1 MGWCLDCGERE
12 INGSLEL
19 THRIEEQEEGNVVS
33 EIERFDVLV
42 FGSGAGGKLTAWTSA
57 SEGLRTAVV
66 ERGLV
71 GGSCPNIACLPT
83 KNVIHSAK
91 VADFVRH
98 DRDFGSGTPPASIEM
113 AEVRARKRRMVD
125 GLVSMHMDKYKASGA
140 ELVFGEGT
148 FVGPKTIQVRLNNG
162 GERTLHGDR
171 VFLNL
176 GTHAAIPDIP
186 GLRAAK
192 PLTHVEALELDRL
205 PSHLIVLGGG
215 YVGLEFAQSFVRFG
229 SRVTVL
235 QHGPQLLAREDKDVA
250 DALLEFLR
258 LEGVDVRLNVQVA
271 QVEGSSGDS
280 ARVSVTTSARTSL
293 LEGSDILVAT
303 GRTPNTQ
310 NIGLDKTGVALDARG
325 YIQVNERLE
334 TTAHGIWALGECA
347 GSPQFTHISED
358 DFRIVQANLHGGS
371 RSTRDRLVPFC
382 LFTDP
387 EIARVG
393 LNEIDAVAAGR
404 PYRVAKLP
412 MLAVLRAR
420 TLSETRSFMKAVVS
434 HDSDEI
440 LGFTAVGP
448 HAGEIMSVVQTAMIG
463 KLPYT
468 ALRDAVFTHPTMAE
482 GLGPLFGGVP
492 ARTQVSANTGGRLK

>member
-1 MGWCLDCGERE
+1 MG
-12 INGSLEL
+12 
-19 THRIEEQEEGNVVS
+19 

-98 DRDFGSGTPPASIEM
+98 DREFGSGTPPASLDM

-125 GLVSMHMDKYKASGA
+125 GLVSMHLDKYKRSGA
-140 ELVFGEGT
+140 ELVFGEGR
-148 FVGPKTIQVRLNNG
+148 FVGPKRIEVRLKNG
-162 GERTLHGDR
+162 GVRTLEGKR

-192 PLTHVEALELDRL
+192 PLTHVEALALDRL
-205 PSHLIVLGGG
+205 PSHLIILGGG
-215 YVGLEFAQSFVRFG
+215 YVGLEFAQAFVRFG

-235 QHGPQLLAREDKDVA
+235 ERGPQILPREDKDVTE
-250 DALLEFLR
+250 ALLEILH
-258 LEGVDVRLNVQVA
+258 LDGVSVRVNVEVS
-271 QVEGSSGDS
+271 QVEGSSGAS
-280 ARVSVTTSARTSL
+280 VRVTLATSPGEPPL
-293 LEGSDILVAT
+293 QGSDILVAA
-303 GRTPNTQ
+303 GRIPNTQ
-310 NIGLDKTGVALDARG
+310 NIGLEKTGVSLDPHG
-325 YIQVNERLE
+325 YIQVNGRLE
-334 TTAHGIWALGECA
+334 TTAAGIWALGECA

-358 DFRIVQANLHGGS
+358 DFRIVRANLRGGS
-371 RSTRDRLVPFC
+371 RNTRDRLVPFC

-387 EIARVG
+387 ELARVG
-393 LNEIDAVAAGR
+393 LNENEASAAGR
-404 PYRVAKLP
+404 SYRVAALP
-412 MLAVLRAR
+412 MQAVLRAR
-420 TLSETRSFMKAVVS
+420 TLSETRGFMKALIS
-434 HDSDEI
+434 DNSDEI
-440 LGFTAVGP
+440 LGFTALGP
-448 HAGEIMSVVQTAMIG
+448 HAGEIMAVVQTAMMG

-482 GLGPLFGGVP
+482 GLGLLFDGVP
-492 ARTQVSANTGGRLK
+492 AHAQTAPAPP

>member
-1 MGWCLDCGERE
+1 M
-12 INGSLEL
+12 
-19 THRIEEQEEGNVVS
+19 S
-33 EIERFDVLV
+33 EIEQFDVLV
-42 FGSGAGGKLTAWTSA
+42 FGSGTGGKLTAWTSA
-57 SEGLRTAVV
+57 GEGLRTAVV
-66 ERGLV
+66 ERRLI

-83 KNVIHSAK
+83 KNVVHSAK

-98 DRDFGSGTPPASIEM
+98 DRDFGSGTAPPTIEM

-125 GLVSMHMDKYKASGA
+125 GLVSMHIDKYKQSGA
-140 ELVFGEGT
+140 ELVFGEGS

-162 GERTLHGDR
+162 GVRTLQGDR

-215 YVGLEFAQSFVRFG
+215 YVGLEFAQAFVRFG
-229 SRVTVL
+229 SRVTIL
-235 QHGPQLLAREDKDVA
+235 ERGPQMLPREDKDLA
-250 DALLEFLR
+250 DSVMELLHLD
-258 LEGVDVRLNVQVA
+258 GVDVRLNVEVK
-271 QVEGSSGDS
+271 QVEGASGDS
-280 ARVSVTTSARTSL
+280 VRMTLATSAGTSH
-293 LEGSDILVAT
+293 LEGSDILVAI
-303 GRTPNTQ
+303 GRTPNTE
-310 NIGLDKTGVALDARG
+310 NIGLDKTGVTLDARG
-325 YIQVNERLE
+325 FIQVNTRLE
-334 TTAHGIWALGECA
+334 TTAPGIWALGECA

-358 DFRIVQANLHGGS
+358 DFRIVHANLHGGS
-371 RSTRDRLVPFC
+371 RNTRDRLVPFC

-393 LNEIDAVAAGR
+393 LNETEAVAAGR

-412 MLAVLRAR
+412 MQAVFRAM
-420 TLSETRSFMKAVVS
+420 TLSETRGFMKALVS
-434 HDSDEI
+434 QETDEI

-448 HAGEIMSVVQTAMIG
+448 QAGEIIAVVQTAMMG

-482 GLGPLFGGVP
+482 GLGQLFGGVP
-492 ARTQVSANTGGRLK
+492 AVA

>member
-1 MGWCLDCGERE
+1 M
-12 INGSLEL
+12 
-19 THRIEEQEEGNVVS
+19 S
-33 EIERFDVLV
+33 EIERYDVLI
-42 FGSGAGGKLTAWTSA
+42 FGSGTGGKLTAWTSA
-57 SEGLRTAVV
+57 KEGLRTAVV
-66 ERGLV
+66 ERRLI

-98 DRDFGSGTPPASIEM
+98 DRDFGSGTAPASIEM
-113 AEVRARKRRMVD
+113 AEVRARKRHMVD
-125 GLVSMHMDKYKASGA
+125 GLGSMHMNKYKESGA
-140 ELVFGEGT
+140 ELVFGEGS
-148 FVGPKTIQVRLNNG
+148 FVGSKTIEVRLPNG
-162 GERTLHGDR
+162 GIRTLQGER

-186 GLRAAK
+186 GLRAAR

-215 YVGLEFAQSFVRFG
+215 YVGLEFAQAYARFG

-235 QHGPQLLAREDKDVA
+235 ERGPHLLAREDKDVA
-250 DALLEFLR
+250 EALLELLR
-258 LEGVDVRLNVQVA
+258 LDGVDVRLNVS
-271 QVEGSSGDS
+271 VERVQGSSGDS
-280 ARVSVTTSARTSL
+280 LRLTIATAAGESV

-303 GRTPNTQ
+303 GRIPNTE
-310 NIGLDKTGVALDARG
+310 NVGLDKTGVALDARG

-334 TTAHGIWALGECA
+334 TTAPGIWALGECA

-358 DFRIVQANLHGGS
+358 DFRIVQSNLHGGS
-371 RSTRDRLVPFC
+371 RNTRDRLVPFC

-393 LNEIDAVAAGR
+393 LNENEAVAAGR

-412 MLAVLRAR
+412 MEAVLRAR
-420 TLSETRSFMKAVVS
+420 TLSETHGFMKALVS
-434 HDSDEI
+434 HDSDAI

-448 HAGEIMSVVQTAMIG
+448 HAGEIMAVVQTAMMG
-463 KLPYT
+463 RLPYT
-468 ALRDAVFTHPTMAE
+468 MLRDAVFTHPTMAE
-482 GLGPLFGGVP
+482 GLGPLFSGVP
-492 ARTQVSANTGGRLK
+492 SRRQTNANLGSAA

>member
-1 MGWCLDCGERE
+1 M
-12 INGSLEL
+12 
-19 THRIEEQEEGNVVS
+19 S

-66 ERGLV
+66 ERRYV

-98 DRDFGSGTPPASIEM
+98 DRDFGSGTAPASIAM

-125 GLVSMHMDKYKASGA
+125 GLVSMHMDKYKESGA
-140 ELVFGEGT
+140 ELVFGEGS
-148 FVGPKTIQVRLNNG
+148 FVGPKTIEVRLNNG
-162 GERTLHGDR
+162 GVRTLHGER
-171 VFLNL
+171 VFLNV
-176 GTHAAIPDIP
+176 GTHAAISDIP

-215 YVGLEFAQSFVRFG
+215 YVGLEFAQAFVRFG
-229 SRVTVL
+229 TRVTIL
-235 QHGPQLLAREDKDVA
+235 ERGPQLLPREDKDVA
-250 DALLEFLR
+250 DALLEFLH
-258 LEGVDVRLNVQVA
+258 LDGVDVRLNVGVA
-271 QVEGSSGDS
+271 QVEGSSVGS
-280 ARVSVTTSARTSL
+280 VRVALTTSAGRSV

-303 GRTPNTQ
+303 GRIPNTE

-334 TTAHGIWALGECA
+334 TTAPGIWALGECA

-358 DFRIVQANLHGGS
+358 DFRIVHANLHGGS

-393 LNEIDAVAAGR
+393 LNENEAVAAGR
-404 PYRVAKLP
+404 PYRVAALP
-412 MLAVLRAR
+412 MQAVLRAR
-420 TLSETRSFMKAVVS
+420 TLSETRGFMKALVS
-434 HDSDEI
+434 QDTDEI

-448 HAGEIMSVVQTAMIG
+448 HAGEILAVVQTAMIG

-482 GLGPLFGGVP
+482 GLGPLFAGVP
-492 ARTQVSANTGGRLK
+492 VRAQASARTGSVA

>member
-1 MGWCLDCGERE
+1 M
-12 INGSLEL
+12 
-19 THRIEEQEEGNVVS
+19 S
-33 EIERFDVLV
+33 EIERFDILV

-57 SEGLRTAVV
+57 GEGFRTAVV
-66 ERGLV
+66 ERRLI

-98 DRDFGSGTPPASIEM
+98 DRDFGSGTGPATVEI

-125 GLVSMHMDKYKASGA
+125 GLVSMHMDKYKESGA
-140 ELVFGEGT
+140 ELVIGEGS

-162 GERTLHGDR
+162 GVRTLQGDR

-215 YVGLEFAQSFVRFG
+215 YVGLEFAQAFVRFG

-235 QHGPQLLAREDKDVA
+235 ERGAQLLSREDKDVA
-250 DALLEFLR
+250 EALLEFVHLD
-258 LEGVDVRLNVQVA
+258 GVDVRLNVEVA
-271 QVEGSSGDS
+271 QVEGSSAGS
-280 ARVSVTTSARTSL
+280 VRVTLATAAGTSL

-303 GRTPNTQ
+303 GRIPNTA
-310 NIGLDKTGVALDARG
+310 NIGLDKTGVATDVRG

-334 TTAHGIWALGECA
+334 TTAPGIWALGECA
-347 GSPQFTHISED
+347 GSPQFTHVSED

-371 RSTRDRLVPFC
+371 RNTRDRLVPFC

-393 LNEIDAVAAGR
+393 LNENEAVAAGR

-412 MLAVLRAR
+412 MQAVLRAR
-420 TLSETRSFMKAVVS
+420 TLSETRGFMKVLIS

-440 LGFTAVGP
+440 LGFSALGP
-448 HAGEIMSVVQTAMIG
+448 HAGEVLAVVQTAMMG

-468 ALRDAVFTHPTMAE
+468 VLRDAVFTHPTMAE

-492 ARTQVSANTGGRLK
+492 ARTQATAKTGAAG

>member
-1 MGWCLDCGERE
+1 M
-12 INGSLEL
+12 
-19 THRIEEQEEGNVVS
+19 S
-33 EIERFDVLV
+33 EIERVDVLV
-42 FGSGAGGKLTAWTSA
+42 FGSGTAGKLTAWTSA

-66 ERGLV
+66 ERGLI

-98 DRDFGSGTPPASIEM
+98 DRDFGSGTAPASIEM
-113 AEVRARKRRMVD
+113 AEVRARKRQMVD
-125 GLVSMHMDKYKASGA
+125 GLVSMHLAKYKESGA
-140 ELVFGEGT
+140 ELIFGEGS
-148 FVGPKTIQVRLNNG
+148 FVGPRTIQVRLNNG
-162 GERTLHGDR
+162 GVRTLEGER

-215 YVGLEFAQSFVRFG
+215 YVGLEFAQAFARFG

-235 QHGPQLLAREDKDVA
+235 ERGPQLLPREDKDVA
-250 DALLEFLR
+250 DSLIDFLH
-258 LEGVDVRLNVQVA
+258 LDGVDVRLNVKVA
-271 QVEGSSGDS
+271 QVEGSSGN
-280 ARVSVTTSARTSL
+280 SVRLTLATSEGKSL

-303 GRTPNTQ
+303 GRIPNTEK
-310 NIGLDKTGVALDARG
+310 IGLDKTGVATDASG
-325 YIQVNERLE
+325 YIQVNQRLE
-334 TTAHGIWALGECA
+334 TTATGIWALGECA
-347 GSPQFTHISED
+347 GSPQFTHVSED

-371 RSTRDRLVPFC
+371 RNTRDRLIPFC

-393 LNEIDAVAAGR
+393 LNENEAVAAGR
-404 PYRVAKLP
+404 PYRVTKLP
-412 MLAVLRAR
+412 MQAVLRAR
-420 TLSETRSFMKAVVS
+420 SLSETRGFMKALVN
-434 HDSDEI
+434 HETDEI

-448 HAGEIMSVVQTAMIG
+448 HAGEVLAVVQTAMMG

-482 GLGPLFGGVP
+482 GLGPLFGQVP
-492 ARTQVSANTGGRLK
+492 ARP

>member
-1 MGWCLDCGERE
+1 
-12 INGSLEL
+12 
-19 THRIEEQEEGNVVS
+19 
-33 EIERFDVLV
+33 
-42 FGSGAGGKLTAWTSA
+42 
-57 SEGLRTAVV
+57 
-66 ERGLV
+66 
-71 GGSCPNIACLPT
+71 
-83 KNVIHSAK
+83 
-91 VADFVRH
+91 
-98 DRDFGSGTPPASIEM
+98 
-113 AEVRARKRRMVD
+113 
-125 GLVSMHMDKYKASGA
+125 MDKYKQSGA
-140 ELVFGEGT
+140 ELIFGEGG
-148 FVGPKTIQVRLNNG
+148 FVGPKTIQVRLSNG
-162 GERTLHGDR
+162 SVRTLQGDR

-205 PSHLIVLGGG
+205 PGHLFVLGGG
-215 YVGLEFAQSFVRFG
+215 YAGLEFAQAFARFG

-235 QHGPQLLAREDKDVA
+235 ERGPQLLSREDKDVA
-250 DALLEFLR
+250 ETLLELLR
-258 LEGVDVRLNVQVA
+258 LDGVDVRLNTEIA
-271 QVEGSSGDS
+271 RVEGLSGGDV
-280 ARVSVTTSARTSL
+280 RVTIAKAAGTPL

-303 GRTPNTQ
+303 GRVPNTA
-310 NIGLDKTGVALDARG
+310 NIGLEKTGVALGAHG

-334 TTAHGIWALGECA
+334 TTAPGIWALGECA

-393 LNEIDAVAAGR
+393 LNENEAAAAGR
-404 PYRVAKLP
+404 QYRLAKLP
-412 MLAVLRAR
+412 MQAVLRAR
-420 TLSETRSFMKAVVS
+420 TLSETRGFMKALVS
-434 HDSDEI
+434 HDSDQI

-448 HAGEIMSVVQTAMIG
+448 HAGEIMAVVQTAMMG

-492 ARTQVSANTGGRLK
+492 VPAQAGAGTGSAP

>member
-1 MGWCLDCGERE
+1 M
-12 INGSLEL
+12 SQV
-19 THRIEEQEEGNVVS
+19 EQ
-33 EIERFDVLV
+33 FDVLI
-42 FGSGAGGKLTAWTSA
+42 FGSGAGGKITAWTSG

-66 ERGLV
+66 ERGLI

-83 KNVIHSAK
+83 KNVVHSAK

-98 DRDFGSGTPPASIEM
+98 DRDFGSGTAPASIEM

-125 GLVSMHMDKYKASGA
+125 GLVSLHMDNYKKSGA
-140 ELVFGEGT
+140 ELVFGEGS
-148 FVGPKTIQVRLNNG
+148 FVEPKTIQVRLNHG
-162 GERTLHGDR
+162 GVRTLRGER

-186 GLRAAK
+186 GLGAAK
-192 PLTHVEALELDRL
+192 PLTHIEALELDRL

-215 YVGLEFAQSFVRFG
+215 YVGLEFAQAFARFG

-235 QHGPQLLAREDKDVA
+235 ERGSQLLPREDKDVA
-250 DALLEFLR
+250 DAASELLHLD
-258 LEGVDVRLNVQVA
+258 GVDVRLNVEA
-271 QVEGSSGDS
+271 TQVEGASGGS
-280 ARVSVTTSARTSL
+280 VRVTVTDPTGTAVV
-293 LEGSDILVAT
+293 EASDILAAT
-303 GRTPNTQ
+303 GRIPNTM

-325 YIQVNERLE
+325 FIQVNERLE
-334 TTAHGIWALGECA
+334 TTAPGIWALGECA
-347 GSPQFTHISED
+347 GSPQFTHVSED
-358 DFRIVQANLHGGS
+358 DARIVHSNLHGGS
-371 RSTRDRLVPFC
+371 RSTRDRLIPYC

-393 LNEIDAVAAGR
+393 LSENEAVAASR
-404 PYRVAKLP
+404 AYRVAKLP

-420 TLSETRSFMKAVVS
+420 TLSETRGFMKALVS
-434 HDSDEI
+434 RESDEI

-448 HAGEIMSVVQTAMIG
+448 HVGEVMAVVQTAMMG

-482 GLGPLFGGVP
+482 GLGPLFSGVP
-492 ARTQVSANTGGRLK
+492 ART

>member
-1 MGWCLDCGERE
+1 M
-12 INGSLEL
+12 
-19 THRIEEQEEGNVVS
+19 S

-42 FGSGAGGKLTAWTSA
+42 FGGGTGGKLTAWTSA

-66 ERGLV
+66 ERGLI

-98 DRDFGSGTPPASIEM
+98 DRDFGSGTAPASIEM
-113 AEVRARKRRMVD
+113 VEVRARKRRMVD
-125 GLVSMHMDKYKASGA
+125 GLISMHLDKYKESGA
-140 ELVFGEGT
+140 ELVFGEGI
-148 FVGPKTIQVRLNNG
+148 FIGPKTVQVRLSNG
-162 GERTLHGDR
+162 GMRTLHADR

-205 PSHLIVLGGG
+205 PGRLIILGGG
-215 YVGLEFAQSFVRFG
+215 YVGLEFAQALARFG

-235 QHGPQLLAREDKDVA
+235 ERGPQLLPREDKDVA
-250 DALLEFLR
+250 DSVIEFLH
-258 LEGVDVRLNVQVA
+258 LDGVDVRLNVEVA
-271 QVEGSSGDS
+271 QVEGASGG
-280 ARVSVTTSARTSL
+280 SVDVTVATSAGRSL
-293 LEGSDILVAT
+293 LQGSDILVAT
-303 GRTPNTQ
+303 GRIPNTE
-310 NIGLDKTGVALDARG
+310 NVGLDKTGVATDARG

-334 TTAHGIWALGECA
+334 TTAPGIWALGECA
-347 GSPQFTHISED
+347 GSPQFTHVSED

-371 RSTRDRLVPFC
+371 RNTRDRRIPFC

-393 LNEIDAVAAGR
+393 LNESEAVAAGR
-404 PYRVAKLP
+404 PYRLAKLP
-412 MLAVLRAR
+412 MEAVFRAR
-420 TLSETRSFMKAVVS
+420 TLSETRGFMKALVS

-440 LGFTAVGP
+440 LGFTAIGP
-448 HAGEIMSVVQTAMIG
+448 HAGEILAVVQTAMIG

-482 GLGPLFGGVP
+482 GLGPLFGGVLSEHKP
-492 ARTQVSANTGGRLK
+492 APIPVRTA